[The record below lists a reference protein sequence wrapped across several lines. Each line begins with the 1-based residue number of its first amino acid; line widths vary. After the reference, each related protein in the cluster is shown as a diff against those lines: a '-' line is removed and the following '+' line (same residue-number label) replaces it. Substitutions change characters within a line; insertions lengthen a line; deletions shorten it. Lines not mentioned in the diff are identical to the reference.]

1 METIKGIPVN
11 PGIAIGN
18 VWIKEAPIIL
28 PKKKELTISEIKDE
42 IKFIRESIRAAK
54 EDILEMKKKL
64 GEQIGTEASLVFDS
78 HLLLLEDQEFIK
90 EIENTINQGYTLSWS
105 LSIVREKFLKIFEKI
120 EDEYIRERVYDIC
133 DVISRIQKKISN
145 FQPPTPPQKGE
156 QNIVLVAYDLLPS
169 EIPPLFELKRL
180 KGIVLQGGS
189 KTAHSIILAKSLGIA
204 IVIGVKGLLSKVK
217 NGDKIVVDGRSG
229 EIMIEPSSSFLT
241 VINKRRKQMEMQ
253 KEEALAELQ
262 MPSKTLDGHPF
273 TLLANIE
280 MAEESEIAIKNG
292 AEGIGLF
299 RSEFFLLNSR
309 VFPSEE
315 SQFNYYKKAIEKI
328 SPRRFVIRTFDVGG
342 EKVFSYEGEKEAN
355 PALGLRAIRL
365 MFKRKEL
372 LIPQLRAIL
381 RASIYGDV
389 KILIPMLT
397 SLNELRDFK
406 AVIEDVKESLRKE
419 GIPFNKDT
427 EIGAMIEVPASAFI
441 SDSIAKNTD
450 FISIG
455 TNDLIQYTL
464 AIDRT
469 NQNVSYLY
477 NPLHPSVLRILKF
490 IKESAERNRKMVYVC
505 GEMSS
510 EPLYAII
517 LLGIGINV
525 FSMNPL
531 HIPVVKRAL
540 RKVEMVKA
548 KEIVQKAF
556 EISPEEMESFLLRE
570 IEANFGEAL
579 KEEI

>member
-1 METIKGIPVN
+1 MEAIKGIPVN

-18 VWIKEAPIIL
+18 VWIKEAPLIL
-28 PKKKELTISEIKDE
+28 PKKKELTPPEIKE
-42 IKFIRESIRAAK
+42 ELKFFRDSLNAVK
-54 EDILEMKKKL
+54 EDIMEMKRKL
-64 GEQIGTEASLVFDS
+64 AKQVGTEASLVFDS

-90 EIENTINQGYTLSWS
+90 EIENTISKGYTLSWS

-133 DVISRIQKKISN
+133 DVINRIQKKISN
-145 FQPPTPPQKGE
+145 FQPPQPPQKKD
-156 QNIVLVAYDLLPS
+156 QSIILVAYDLLPS
-169 EIPPLFELKRL
+169 EIPPLFEIKGL

-189 KTAHSIILAKSLGIA
+189 KTAHSIILARSLGVA

-241 VINKRRKQMEMQ
+241 VINKRRKEIELQR
-253 KEEALAELQ
+253 EEALAEVHL
-262 MPSKTLDGHPF
+262 PSKTLDGHPF

-280 MAEESEIAIKNG
+280 MAEETETAIKNG

-309 VFPSEE
+309 VYPSEN
-315 SQFNYYKKAIEKI
+315 SQFDYYKKAIEKL
-328 SPRRFVIRTFDVGG
+328 SNRRFVIRTFDIGG
-342 EKVFSYEGEKEAN
+342 EKVFSYEWEKETN

-365 MFKRKEL
+365 MLKRREL

-381 RASIYGDV
+381 RASNYGDV

-397 SLNELRDFK
+397 SFEELKIFK
-406 AVIEDVKESLRKE
+406 EIIEETKENLRKE
-419 GIPFNKDT
+419 GSPFNERI
-427 EIGAMIEVPASAFI
+427 EIGAMVEVPALAFI
-441 SDSIAKNTD
+441 SDSIAKHTD
-450 FISIG
+450 FLSIG
-455 TNDLIQYTL
+455 TNDLIQYSL

-477 NPLHPSVLRILKF
+477 NPLHPSVLRMLKF
-490 IKESAERNRKMVYVC
+490 IKESADKYGKMVYVC

-510 EPLYAII
+510 EPLYAIV
-517 LLGIGINV
+517 LFGLGINI

-531 HIPVVKRAL
+531 YIPLIKKVL
-540 RKVEMVKA
+540 RKIEVKKA
-548 KEIVQKAF
+548 KEILQKAL
-556 EISPEEMESFLLRE
+556 ELPPEEMENYIRE
-570 IEANFGEAL
+570 EINSNFGEIL
-579 KEEI
+579 KEM

>member
-1 METIKGIPVN
+1 MEVIKGIPVN

-28 PKKKELTISEIKDE
+28 PKKKELTLSEIKDE
-42 IKFIRESIRAAK
+42 IKFFRESIQAVK
-54 EDILEMKKKL
+54 KDIMEMKKKL
-64 GEQIGTEASLVFDS
+64 AEQIGTEVSLIFDS

-90 EIENTINQGYTLSWS
+90 EIESTINQGYTLSWS

-133 DVISRIQKKISN
+133 DVINRIQKKISN
-145 FQPPTPPQKGE
+145 FQPPVPPQKGE
-156 QNIVLVAYDLLPS
+156 QNMVLVAYDLLPS
-169 EIPPLFELKRL
+169 EIPPFFELKGL

-217 NGDKIVVDGRSG
+217 NGDKIVVDGGSG

-253 KEEALAELQ
+253 REEALSEVQ
-262 MPSKTLDGHPF
+262 MPSRTLDGYPF

-315 SQFNYYKKAIEKI
+315 SQFNYYRKVIEKI
-328 SPRRFVIRTFDVGG
+328 AEKSFVIRTFDVGG
-342 EKVFSYEGEKEAN
+342 EKVFSYEGEREAN

-365 MFKRKEL
+365 MLKRREL
-372 LIPQLRAIL
+372 LIPQLKAIL
-381 RASIYGDV
+381 RASSYGNV
-389 KILIPMLT
+389 KILVPMLT
-397 SLNELRDFK
+397 SLDELKDFK
-406 AVIEDVKESLRKE
+406 VLIEDVKESLSKE
-419 GIPFNKDT
+419 GIPFNKNI

-441 SDSIAKNTD
+441 SDSIAKNSD

-510 EPLYAII
+510 EPIYAII
-517 LLGIGINV
+517 LLGMGVNV

-540 RKVEMVKA
+540 RRVEMVRA
-548 KEIVQKAF
+548 RTIVQRAF
-556 EISPEEMESFLLRE
+556 EISPEEMENFLLRE
-570 IEANFGEAL
+570 IEENFGEAL
-579 KEEI
+579 KEI

>member
-1 METIKGIPVN
+1 MEVIKGIPVN

-28 PKKKELTISEIKDE
+28 PKRKELTLSEIKDE
-42 IKFIRESIRAAK
+42 IKFFRESIQAVK
-54 EDILEMKKKL
+54 KDIMEMKKKL
-64 GEQIGTEASLVFDS
+64 AEQIGTEVSLIFDS

-90 EIENTINQGYTLSWS
+90 EIESTINQGYTLSWS

-133 DVISRIQKKISN
+133 DVINRIQKKISN
-145 FQPPTPPQKGE
+145 FQPPVPPQKGE
-156 QNIVLVAYDLLPS
+156 QNMVLVAYDLLPS
-169 EIPPLFELKRL
+169 EIPPFFELKGL

-217 NGDKIVVDGRSG
+217 NGDKIVVDGGSG

-253 KEEALAELQ
+253 KEEALSEVQ
-262 MPSKTLDGHPF
+262 MPSRTLDGYPF

-315 SQFNYYKKAIEKI
+315 SQFNYYRKVIEKI
-328 SPRRFVIRTFDVGG
+328 AEKSFVIRTFDVGG
-342 EKVFSYEGEKEAN
+342 EKVFSYEGEREAN

-365 MFKRKEL
+365 MLKRREL
-372 LIPQLRAIL
+372 LIPQLKAIL
-381 RASIYGDV
+381 RASSYGNV
-389 KILIPMLT
+389 KILVPMLT
-397 SLNELRDFK
+397 SLDELKDFN
-406 AVIEDVKESLRKE
+406 VLIEDVKESLSKE
-419 GIPFNKDT
+419 GIPFNKNI

-441 SDSIAKNTD
+441 SDSIAKNSD

-510 EPLYAII
+510 EPIYAII
-517 LLGIGINV
+517 LLGMGVNV

-540 RKVEMVKA
+540 RRVEMVRA
-548 KEIVQKAF
+548 RTIVQRAF
-556 EISPEEMESFLLRE
+556 EISPEEMENFLLRE
-570 IEANFGEAL
+570 IEENFGEAL
-579 KEEI
+579 KEI

>member
-1 METIKGIPVN
+1 MEVIKGIPVN

-28 PKKKELTISEIKDE
+28 PKKKELTLSEIKDE
-42 IKFIRESIRAAK
+42 IKFFRESIQAVK
-54 EDILEMKKKL
+54 KDIMEMKKKL
-64 GEQIGTEASLVFDS
+64 AEQIGTEVSLIFDS

-90 EIENTINQGYTLSWS
+90 EIESTINQGYTLSWS

-133 DVISRIQKKISN
+133 DVINRIQKKISN
-145 FQPPTPPQKGE
+145 FQPPVPPQKGE
-156 QNIVLVAYDLLPS
+156 QNMVLVAYDLLPS
-169 EIPPLFELKRL
+169 EIPPFFELKGL

-217 NGDKIVVDGRSG
+217 NGDKIVVDGGSG

-253 KEEALAELQ
+253 KEEALSEVQ
-262 MPSKTLDGHPF
+262 MPSRTLDGYPF

-315 SQFNYYKKAIEKI
+315 SQFNYYRKVIEKI
-328 SPRRFVIRTFDVGG
+328 AEKSFVIRTFDVGG
-342 EKVFSYEGEKEAN
+342 EKVFSYEGEREAN

-365 MFKRKEL
+365 MLKRREL
-372 LIPQLRAIL
+372 LIPQLKAIL
-381 RASIYGDV
+381 RASSYGNV
-389 KILIPMLT
+389 KILVPMLT
-397 SLNELRDFK
+397 SLDELKDFK
-406 AVIEDVKESLRKE
+406 VLIEDVKESLSKE
-419 GIPFNKDT
+419 GIPFNKNI

-441 SDSIAKNTD
+441 SDSIAKNSD

-510 EPLYAII
+510 EPIYAII
-517 LLGIGINV
+517 LLGMGVNV

-540 RKVEMVKA
+540 RRVEMVRA
-548 KEIVQKAF
+548 RTIVQRAF
-556 EISPEEMESFLLRE
+556 EISPEEMENFLLRE
-570 IEANFGEAL
+570 IEENFGEAL
-579 KEEI
+579 KEI

>member
-1 METIKGIPVN
+1 METLKGIPIN

-18 VWIKEAPIIL
+18 VWIKEAPVIL
-28 PKKKELTISEIKDE
+28 PKKKELTPSEIKDE
-42 IKFIRESIRAAK
+42 IKFFRESIRAVK
-54 EDILEMKKKL
+54 KDIMEMKKKL
-64 GEQIGTEASLVFDS
+64 AEQIGTEVSLIFDS

-90 EIENTINQGYTLSWS
+90 EIESTINQGYTLSWS

-145 FQPPTPPQKGE
+145 FQLPTPPLKGE
-156 QNIVLVAYDLLPS
+156 QNIILVAYDLLPS
-169 EIPPLFELKRL
+169 EIPPFFELKGL

-189 KTAHSIILAKSLGIA
+189 KIAHSIILAKSLGIA

-217 NGDKIVVDGRSG
+217 NGDKIVVDGGSG

-253 KEEALAELQ
+253 KEEALTEVQ
-262 MPSKTLDGHPF
+262 MPSRTLDGHPF

-315 SQFNYYKKAIEKI
+315 SQFNYYRKAIEKI
-328 SPRRFVIRTFDVGG
+328 AEKSFVIRTFDVGG
-342 EKVFSYEGEKEAN
+342 EKVFSYEGEREAN

-365 MFKRKEL
+365 MLRRREL

-381 RASIYGDV
+381 RASSYGNV

-397 SLNELRDFK
+397 SLDELKDFK
-406 AVIEDVKESLRKE
+406 VLIEDVKESLSKE
-419 GIPFNKDT
+419 GIPFNKNI
-427 EIGAMIEVPASAFI
+427 EIGAMIEVPASAFMA
-441 SDSIAKNTD
+441 DSIAKNSD

-517 LLGIGINV
+517 LLGMDINV

-531 HIPVVKRAL
+531 HIPIVKRAL
-540 RKVEMVKA
+540 RRVEMVRAKA
-548 KEIVQKAF
+548 IVQKAF
-556 EISPEEMESFLLRE
+556 EISPEEMESFLLKE
-570 IEANFGEAL
+570 IEATFGEAL
-579 KEEI
+579 KEI

>member
-42 IKFIRESIRAAK
+42 IKFFKESIRAVK
-54 EDILEMKKKL
+54 EDIMEMKKKL
-64 GEQIGTEASLVFDS
+64 AEQIGTEASLVFDS

-145 FQPPTPPQKGE
+145 FQPQAPPQKGE

-262 MPSKTLDGHPF
+262 MPSKTLDGYPF

-328 SPRRFVIRTFDVGG
+328 SQRRFVIRTFDVGG
-342 EKVFSYEGEKEAN
+342 EKVFSYEGEREAN

-365 MFKRKEL
+365 MLKRREL

-397 SLNELRDFK
+397 SLDELRDFK
-406 AVIEDVKESLRKE
+406 ALIEDVKESLRKE
-419 GIPFNKDT
+419 GIPFNKNI

-490 IKESAERNRKMVYVC
+490 IKESAERNGKMVYVC
-505 GEMSS
+505 GEISS

-517 LLGIGINV
+517 LLGMGINV

>member
-1 METIKGIPVN
+1 MEILKGIPIN

-18 VWIKEAPIIL
+18 VWIKEAPVIL
-28 PKKKELTISEIKDE
+28 PKKKELTPSEIKDE
-42 IKFIRESIRAAK
+42 IKFFRESIRAVK
-54 EDILEMKKKL
+54 KDIMEMKKKL
-64 GEQIGTEASLVFDS
+64 AEQIGTEVSLIFDS

-90 EIENTINQGYTLSWS
+90 EIESTINQGHTLSWS

-133 DVISRIQKKISN
+133 DVISRIQRKISN
-145 FQPPTPPQKGE
+145 FQLPIPPLKGE
-156 QNIVLVAYDLLPS
+156 QNIILVAYDLLPS
-169 EIPPLFELKRL
+169 EIPPFFELKGL

-189 KTAHSIILAKSLGIA
+189 KIAHSIILAKSLGIA

-217 NGDKIVVDGRSG
+217 NGDKIVVDGGSG
-229 EIMIEPSSSFLT
+229 EIMREPSSSFLT

-253 KEEALAELQ
+253 KEEALTEVQ
-262 MPSKTLDGHPF
+262 MPSRTLDGHSF

-315 SQFNYYKKAIEKI
+315 SQFNYYRKAIEKI
-328 SPRRFVIRTFDVGG
+328 AEKSFVIRTFDVGG
-342 EKVFSYEGEKEAN
+342 EKVFSYEGEREAN

-365 MFKRKEL
+365 MLRRREL

-381 RASIYGDV
+381 RVSSYGNV

-397 SLNELRDFK
+397 SLDELKDFK
-406 AVIEDVKESLRKE
+406 VLIEDVKESLSKE
-419 GIPFNKDT
+419 GIPFNKNI
-427 EIGAMIEVPASAFI
+427 EIGAMTEVPASAFMA
-441 SDSIAKNTD
+441 DSIAKNSD

-490 IKESAERNRKMVYVC
+490 IKESAEKNRKMVYVC

-517 LLGIGINV
+517 LLGMGINV

-531 HIPVVKRAL
+531 HIPIVKRAL
-540 RKVEMVKA
+540 RRVEMVRAKA
-548 KEIVQKAF
+548 IVQKAF
-556 EISPEEMESFLLRE
+556 DISPEEMESFLLKE
-570 IEANFGEAL
+570 IEATFGEAL
-579 KEEI
+579 KEI

>member
-1 METIKGIPVN
+1 MEIIKGIPVN

-18 VWIKEAPIIL
+18 VWIKEAPLIL
-28 PKKKELTISEIKDE
+28 PKKKELTPSEIREE
-42 IKFIRESIRAAK
+42 IKFFRDSLKAVK
-54 EDILEMKKKL
+54 EDIMDMKRKL
-64 GEQIGTEASLVFDS
+64 AKQVGTEASLVFDS

-90 EIENTINQGYTLSWS
+90 EIESTINQGYTLSWS

-133 DVISRIQKKISN
+133 DVINRIQKKISN
-145 FQPPTPPQKGE
+145 FQPPPPPQKKD
-156 QNIVLVAYDLLPS
+156 QSIILVAYDLLPS
-169 EIPPLFELKRL
+169 EIPPLFEMKGL

-189 KTAHSIILAKSLGIA
+189 KTAHSIILARSLGIA
-204 IVIGVKGLLSKVK
+204 IVIGVKGLLSRVK

-241 VINKRRKQMEMQ
+241 VINKKRREIELQR
-253 KEEALAELQ
+253 EEALAEVQL
-262 MPSKTLDGHPF
+262 PSKTLDGHPF

-280 MAEESEIAIKNG
+280 MAEESEIAVKNG

-309 VFPSEE
+309 VYPSED
-315 SQFNYYKKAIEKI
+315 SQFNYYKKAIEKL
-328 SPRRFVIRTFDVGG
+328 SGKRFVIRTFDVGG
-342 EKVFSYEGEKEAN
+342 EKVFSYEWERETN

-365 MFKRKEL
+365 MLKRKEL

-381 RASIYGDV
+381 RASNYGDV

-397 SLNELRDFK
+397 SLEELRDFK
-406 AVIEDVKESLRKE
+406 GLIEETKESLRRD
-419 GIPFNKDT
+419 GIPFNERI

-441 SDSIAKNTD
+441 SDSIAKHTD
-450 FISIG
+450 FLSIG
-455 TNDLIQYTL
+455 TNDLIQYSL

-477 NPLHPSVLRILKF
+477 NPLHPSVLRMLKF
-490 IKESAERNRKMVYVC
+490 IKESADKNGKMVYVC

-517 LLGIGINV
+517 LLGLGINV

-531 HIPVVKRAL
+531 YIPGVKRVL
-540 RKVEMVKA
+540 RKTEMKRA
-548 KEIVQKAF
+548 REIVQKSF
-556 EISPEEMESFLLRE
+556 ELPPEEMENFLLKE
-570 IEANFGEAL
+570 INSSFGEIL
-579 KEEI
+579 KES

>member
-1 METIKGIPVN
+1 METLKGLPVN

-28 PKKKELTISEIKDE
+28 PKKKELTPSEIKEE
-42 IKFIRESIRAAK
+42 INFFKESLRAVR

-64 GEQIGTEASLVFDS
+64 AKQVGTEASLVFDS
-78 HLLLLEDQEFIK
+78 HLLLLEDPEFIK
-90 EIENTINQGYTLSWS
+90 EIENTISQGYTLSWA

-133 DVISRIQKKISN
+133 DVINRIQKKISN
-145 FQPPTPPQKGE
+145 FQPPTPPQKKDLS
-156 QNIVLVAYDLLPS
+156 IILVAYDLLPS
-169 EIPPLFELKRL
+169 EIPPLFELKSL

-204 IVIGVKGLLSKVK
+204 IVIGAKGLLSKVK

-241 VINKRRKQMEMQ
+241 VINKKRKEIEIQR
-253 KEEALAELQ
+253 EEALTEVRL
-262 MPSKTLDGHPF
+262 PSKTRDGYPF

-280 MAEESEIAIKNG
+280 MAEESEVAIKNG

-315 SQFNYYKKAIEKI
+315 SQFNYYKKAIEKLSNRKFI
-328 SPRRFVIRTFDVGG
+328 IRTFDIGG
-342 EKVFSYEGEKEAN
+342 EKVFSYESEKETN

-365 MFKRKEL
+365 MMKRKEL
-372 LIPQLRAIL
+372 LIPQLKAIL
-381 RASIYGDV
+381 RASVYGDV

-397 SLNELRDFK
+397 SLDELKEFK
-406 AVIEDVKESLRKE
+406 SIIEKTKESLKRDS
-419 GIPFNKDT
+419 IPFNTKI

-441 SDSIAKNTD
+441 SDSIAKSVD
-450 FISIG
+450 FLSIG

-477 NPLHPSVLRILKF
+477 NPLHPSVLRILRF
-490 IKESAERNRKMVYVC
+490 VKESAEKNGKMVYVC

-517 LLGIGINV
+517 LLGMGINI

-531 HIPVVKRAL
+531 YIPVVKKVL
-540 RKVEMVKA
+540 RKIEMRKA
-548 KEIVQKAF
+548 EEIVKKTF
-556 EISPEEMESFLLRE
+556 EQPPEEMENFLLRE
-570 IEANFGEAL
+570 IELNFGDIL
-579 KEEI
+579 RGV

>member
-1 METIKGIPVN
+1 METIKGVPVN

-28 PKKKELTISEIKDE
+28 PKKKELTPSEIKEE
-42 IKFIRESIRAAK
+42 IKFFRESIQAVK
-54 EDILEMKKKL
+54 KDILEMKKKL
-64 GEQIGTEASLVFDS
+64 AEQVGTEASLVFDS
-78 HLLLLEDQEFIK
+78 HLLLLEDQEFTK

-145 FQPPTPPQKGE
+145 FQPPKPPQKGE

-169 EIPPLFELKRL
+169 EIPPLFELNGL
-180 KGIVLQGGS
+180 KGIVLQRGS

-241 VINKRRKQMEMQ
+241 VINKRKKEMEMQ
-253 KEEALAELQ
+253 KEEALAEVQ
-262 MPSKTLDGHPF
+262 MPSRTADGYPF

-315 SQFNYYKKAIEKI
+315 SQFNYYRKAIEKI
-328 SPRRFVIRTFDVGG
+328 SKRRFVIRTFDVGG
-342 EKVFSYEGEKEAN
+342 EKVFSYEGEKETN

-365 MFKRKEL
+365 MLKRREL

-381 RASIYGDV
+381 RASSYGDV

-397 SLNELRDFK
+397 SFEELRDFK
-406 AVIEDVKESLRKE
+406 VLVEDVKESLRKE
-419 GIPFNKDT
+419 GIPFNENI
-427 EIGAMIEVPASAFI
+427 EIGVMIEVPASAFL
-441 SDSIAKNTD
+441 SDLIAKNTD
-450 FISIG
+450 FLSIG

-490 IKESAERNRKMVYVC
+490 VKESGEKNGKMVYVC

-517 LLGIGINV
+517 LLGMGINV

-531 HIPVVKRAL
+531 YIPIVKRAL
-540 RKVEMVKA
+540 RKIEMKKA

-556 EISPEEMESFLLRE
+556 EESPEKMESLLLRE
-570 IEANFGEAL
+570 IESNFGEAL
-579 KEEI
+579 KEM